1 MKRILFIVFQFPPFT
16 GSSAVQRALRFA
28 RYLPA
33 LGWEPVVLT
42 ATRNA
47 YENPNDDLLRDIPE
61 GLCVERAFALD
72 TARHLGIRRRYPAFL
87 ARPDRWTTWQYWA
100 VPKAIE
106 VIKRYGIDAIWSTYP
121 IPTAHAIAGSVHR
134 RTGLPWIADFR
145 DPMVLPN
152 DPADPALWRAYQ
164 KIEIATV
171 RSATRSVF
179 TTPGTCEL
187 YRERYPEIPG
197 ERFGVIENGYDE
209 EVFSGLS
216 PAAARTGA
224 PQRFVLLH
232 SGAIYPLERDPRH
245 LFRAVRALADAGT
258 ITPESFTLRLRATFH
273 DEAIRPLVAQAG
285 IDAFVE
291 FAPPVPY
298 RQALQEMF
306 DADALLI
313 LQAAEVGTQ
322 VPAKLYEY
330 LRVGK
335 PILALTNPSGETAG
349 LMRRAKQEGVAPL
362 DEAERIQDG
371 LKQLLAGWRDGVS
384 ASVEPGFIASC
395 SRQARTAELAALLDE
410 VVPA

>member
-1 MKRILFIVFQFPPFT
+1 M
-16 GSSAVQRALRFA
+16 
-28 RYLPA
+28 
-33 LGWEPVVLT
+33 
-42 ATRNA
+42 
-47 YENPNDDLLRDIPE
+47 
-61 GLCVERAFALD
+61 
-72 TARHLGIRRRYPAFL
+72 
-87 ARPDRWTTWQYWA
+87 
-100 VPKAIE
+100 
-106 VIKRYGIDAIWSTYP
+106 IKRYGIDAIWSTYP

-306 DADALLI
+306 DVDALLI

-349 LMRRAKQEGVAPL
+349 LMRRAKQAGIAPL

-371 LKQLLAGWRDGVS
+371 LKELLARWRDGVS